1 MAPWSGY
8 QNEDDLKEKILTLS
22 ADSRNFLR
30 APPGGVNFDLE
41 TSGVAA
47 HALVLLK
54 EDPRLER
61 MRYELVPKKVKEDEF
76 WRNYFYRVG
85 LVKQSFELTHGLAE
99 VAPPAAKTATS
110 SQQLALEEDQQEHQQ
125 LEEEFVSDSHR
136 VSSQDLAEADEAMK
150 RLGLAKVRFEVL
162 QFKKRLFWVETYCFT
177 C

>member
-61 MRYELVPKKVKEDEF
+61 MRYELVPK
-76 WRNYFYRVG
+76 
-85 LVKQSFELTHGLAE
+85 
-99 VAPPAAKTATS
+99 
-110 SQQLALEEDQQEHQQ
+110 
-125 LEEEFVSDSHR
+125 
-136 VSSQDLAEADEAMK
+136 
-150 RLGLAKVRFEVL
+150 
-162 QFKKRLFWVETYCFT
+162 
-177 C
+177 